1 MKRPGLTSCLPRL
14 YATLV
19 CAAAIA
25 AEILL
30 FTKYMGNMVPKDN
43 GWEWTN
49 MWGAAGYVLNFYY
62 ISDYIISIVQLIYQ
76 VLLFILL
83 MGLYKKY
90 YARGYMLLSCVA
102 LFVPLSRYIAVFVI
116 RNNKAIDYD
125 AYMRARREEFM
136 RRQQQQNSYGYGR
149 PPYQG
154 GPYDR
159 GPYGGAPYN
168 QPPYDSRPPRAP
180 RLRRKTPSRNLR
192 PAIRRGTGIGTVQPP
207 RRKGSAAESGRRLRR
222 DDLFN

>member
-1 MKRPGLTSCLPRL
+1 MD
-14 YATLV
+14 
-19 CAAAIA
+19 
-25 AEILL
+25 
-30 FTKYMGNMVPKDN
+30 KYV
-43 GWEWTN
+43 
-49 MWGAAGYVLNFYY
+49 GAAGYVLNFYY

-90 YARGYMLLSCVA
+90 YTRGYMLLSCVA

-159 GPYGGAPYN
+159 GPYGGAPY
-168 QPPYDSRPPRAP
+168 
-180 RLRRKTPSRNLR
+180 K
-192 PAIRRGTGIGTVQPP
+192 
-207 RRKGSAAESGRRLRR
+207 SAAL
-222 DDLFN
+222 